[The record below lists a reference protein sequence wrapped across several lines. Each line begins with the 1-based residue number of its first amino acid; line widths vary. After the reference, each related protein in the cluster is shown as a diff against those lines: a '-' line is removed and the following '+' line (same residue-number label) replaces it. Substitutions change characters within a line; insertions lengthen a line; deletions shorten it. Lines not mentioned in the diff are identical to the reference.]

1 MVEEIREQIQDTRV
15 EENML
20 EAHVVSALVKWLP
33 LHLDYEEEITEV
45 QLRNILFLPKKHYP
59 GFVRPR
65 GERRQILTIA
75 GQVKY

>member
-45 QLRNILFLPKKHYP
+45 QLRNILFLPTKHYP